1 MDQLLPKSYQ
11 VLGCM
16 PQIKNVSCFAM
27 FCRCFALFSNS
38 WSYGTPLECLQS
50 FTLFYTHNA
59 RSWASHNAFT
69 MLQVEW
75 LRQKSSAFSMLK
87 SRMMRKYDQ
96 SDAMMRS
103 NVRQVVGRLFSPQ
116 QGDASGTPASLRMH
130 GLFRMCLGRSQVAA
144 GGRSCQNLSKL
155 SKCGSV
161 SLTKLTHL
169 WFFCFCAC
177 IHTGR
182 STWCIS
188 LPQHIEVARCAT
200 HEQLKTI

>member
-1 MDQLLPKSYQ
+1 MDQLLPKSFQ

-27 FCRCFALFSNS
+27 LCRCFALFSNS

-87 SRMMRKYDQ
+87 SRMMRKYDE

-103 NVRQVVGRLFSPQ
+103 NVRQVVGRLFSAQ
-116 QGDASGTPASLRMH
+116 QGDASGTPASLRM
-130 GLFRMCLGRSQVAA
+130 GFSECAWAGCRSQVAA
-144 GGRSCQNLSKL
+144 GGRSCQDLSKL
-155 SKCGSV
+155 SKCGSF
-161 SLTKLTHL
+161 SLTKLYKTETSVAFLLLCLHPHREKHLVHQPSTTH
-169 WFFCFCAC
+169 W
-177 IHTGR
+177 
-182 STWCIS
+182 SS
-188 LPQHIEVARCAT
+188 EVCNT
-200 HEQLKTI
+200 